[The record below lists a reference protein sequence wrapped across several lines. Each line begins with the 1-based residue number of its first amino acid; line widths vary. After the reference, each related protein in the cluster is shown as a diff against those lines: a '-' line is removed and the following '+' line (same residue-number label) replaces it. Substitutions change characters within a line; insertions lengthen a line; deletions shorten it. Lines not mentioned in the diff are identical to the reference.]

1 MQAIA
6 KLNNIPSSPRKMRL
20 LADLIRGERVDKALN
35 ILKFSPRHS
44 SRELEKLVLSAVANW
59 ENKNPEESVEDA
71 NLVIKEIAVN
81 GGKMLKR
88 LQTAPQGRA
97 YRVRKRSNHVNLVID
112 SAK

>member
-59 ENKNPEESVEDA
+59 ETNNPEESVEDA
-71 NLVIKEIAVN
+71 NLTIKVIAVN

-97 YRVRKRSNHVNLVID
+97 YRVRKRSNHVNIVID

>member
-1 MQAIA
+1 MQAVA

-20 LADLIRGERVDKALN
+20 LADLIRGEKVDKALN
-35 ILKFSPRHS
+35 VLKFSPKHS
-44 SRELEKLVLSAVANW
+44 SRELEKLVLSAIANW

-71 NLVIKEIAVN
+71 ELYIKEIAVN

-97 YRVRKRSNHVNLVID
+97 YRIRKRSNHVSLIID
-112 SAK
+112 SAN